1 MAQTHEKNSSFMVK
15 LAAFIVDKRNL
26 FFLIT
31 IIGLVF
37 SAFSRSWVEVENDL
51 SFYLPDDAETKLA
64 LNVMEEQF
72 TTYGAAEVM
81 VANITYAAAEELHDR
96 IAEVKGVQS
105 VAFDQTTDHYARSSA
120 LFTLTFDCD
129 ESDDACLTSLDA
141 VKELLSDYDLYISTD
156 LGDTL
161 AETIDSE
168 VSVIMVY
175 VAIIVVAVLTLT
187 SRTFGEVPVLLLTF
201 VTAMILNQGTN
212 FLLGKISFVSN
223 SVTSVLQLALSLD
236 YAVIL
241 CNRFKEEHQ
250 TLPIREAAIAALS
263 KAIPEI
269 SASSLTT
276 VGGLCAML
284 FMQFKIGADMGI
296 CLMKSILFALLAVF
310 IVMPGLLVLFGPLIE
325 KTEHR
330 NLVPKIS
337 FVGRFAWASR
347 RVIPFVFLVVV
358 VLGFFVSS
366 NCPYAYGYSTLTT
379 PKLNETQIAENLIG
393 DTFTTKNTAQL
404 LDILYLACQR
414 SETSKT
420 RQNGTETYTVQL
432 DGETMNTL
440 SAAIAPE
447 TSGLNVA
454 FDSGSLTVCV
464 AQGELRSISF
474 RCTGGVRVVVLDM
487 AATLAGSIEFVDRDF
502 AVPENV
508 ARAL

>member
-120 LFTLTFDCD
+120 LFTLTFDCG

-175 VAIIVVAVLTLT
+175 VAIIVVAV
-187 SRTFGEVPVLLLTF
+187 
-201 VTAMILNQGTN
+201 
-212 FLLGKISFVSN
+212 
-223 SVTSVLQLALSLD
+223 
-236 YAVIL
+236 
-241 CNRFKEEHQ
+241 
-250 TLPIREAAIAALS
+250 
-263 KAIPEI
+263 
-269 SASSLTT
+269 
-276 VGGLCAML
+276 
-284 FMQFKIGADMGI
+284 
-296 CLMKSILFALLAVF
+296 
-310 IVMPGLLVLFGPLIE
+310 
-325 KTEHR
+325 
-330 NLVPKIS
+330 
-337 FVGRFAWASR
+337 
-347 RVIPFVFLVVV
+347 
-358 VLGFFVSS
+358 
-366 NCPYAYGYSTLTT
+366 STLT
-379 PKLNETQIAENLIG
+379 AAAARAG
-393 DTFTTKNTAQL
+393 GSMARH
-404 LDILYLACQR
+404 R
-414 SETSKT
+414 SWRRRT
-420 RQNGTETYTVQL
+420 
-432 DGETMNTL
+432 
-440 SAAIAPE
+440 SAA
-447 TSGLNVA
+447 
-454 FDSGSLTVCV
+454 
-464 AQGELRSISF
+464 
-474 RCTGGVRVVVLDM
+474 
-487 AATLAGSIEFVDRDF
+487 
-502 AVPENV
+502 
-508 ARAL
+508 